1 MKHNWSIICQ
11 ESIIDQETNRLS
23 LINNLEQLNL
33 PQASFGKDLPIPFEV
48 ISYFTEV
55 ETDKEKEIEQLIK
68 ILDPQNNQIKE
79 TKIKVRVPEKFSRFR
94 LRNKIVGMPISTPGM
109 YKFLLFIKV
118 DNGKFNNIAEL
129 GVEVLL
135 KNKLV

>member
-11 ESIIDQETNRLS
+11 ESIIDQETNRIS

-33 PQASFGKDLPIPFEV
+33 SKENFGKDLPISFEV

-55 ETDKEKEIEQLIK
+55 ETSKEKEIETLIK
-68 ILDPQNNQIKE
+68 VVDPQNNQIKE
-79 TKIKVRVPEKFSRFR
+79 IKPPKVKVPEKFGRFR
-94 LRNKIVGMPISTPGM
+94 LRNKIHGMPISTPGM
-109 YKFLLFIKV
+109 YKFLLSIKV
-118 DNGKFNNIAEL
+118 DNGKFNNMAEL

-135 KNKLV
+135 NK